1 MAAPVDAVR
10 LVACAA
16 PAPFAAHAPFAALRW
31 CRLPV
36 HTPATVA
43 TATAAA
49 PAAAATATAA
59 TAATPLHEAA
69 RLLGRTPDAILCAL
83 RGAGDVPLGGDAVW
97 DARVAQLPAEWRVS
111 ARAQRRTLI
120 TAAAL
125 LVYIRVRLR
134 DAPRHPIQDAAVR
147 DAVRSLRGYYGSGDS
162 DRGDGAA
169 TTAAEAVAV
178 AAAASAATSPLPP
191 RGRPLQ
197 RTDEFAQ
204 VFAGG
209 AAVRVP
215 ARDAPVV
222 FDRDA
227 FVAAVLRPVAAA
239 LGFALLPVD
248 TTAITTSP
256 AAAATAAA
264 AVATAAAAAT
274 SDAVVRAPPVRRKRA
289 RVAA

>member
-10 LVACAA
+10 LEACAA

-36 HTPATVA
+36 HTDTAT

-49 PAAAATATAA
+49 PATAATATSA

-120 TAAAL
+120 TAEAL

-147 DAVRSLRGYYGSGDS
+147 DAVHALRGYYGSGDS

-239 LGFALLPVD
+239 LGFALLPVA
-248 TTAITTSP
+248 TTAISASP
-256 AAAATAAA
+256 AAAPAAATAD
-264 AVATAAAAAT
+264 AAT
-274 SDAVVRAPPVRRKRA
+274 SDAVVHAPPVRRKRA